1 VISHIMKFAKYIFL
15 VLIFAFAHTV
25 YGQGQEGTIRGKVI
39 DASSGEPLIGVN
51 VLIVGTSDGAS
62 TDVDGAFS
70 LKVSEGTYNLRLS
83 YISYQNKTIEG
94 IEVKAGEITVLN
106 DIGLS
111 TATTE
116 MEEVVVTAGAV
127 RNSEAAMLTM
137 KRTSPQMLDG
147 ISSEKFD
154 KIGVSDA
161 AQALKKVTGVSVEG
175 GKYVYVRGL
184 GDRYTNTMLN
194 SVEIPSLDPNRN
206 SLQVD
211 IFPSNLIENMVINKT
226 ASAELPAD
234 FTGGIVN
241 IETIDFPERPIFD
254 ISTSFTYNPQMHF
267 NSNYLTYEGSDTDFL
282 GFDNGTR
289 ELPNEARGENI
300 PSPLSGTSDNNVH
313 EFVNSFNPTLGP
325 KQQTNNMDYSL
336 GLTLGDQYKVGDD
349 NTLGYILS
357 GKYSNNTKY
366 YNDYKYGEWQNALN
380 AENLDLVRST
390 TQNGTVAENNVFLG
404 GLAGV
409 AYKAGQSKFKLTGMH
424 LQNGESRS
432 ANFLVDNS
440 ESAPGQSGY
449 IGESYNLEYSERS
462 ITNFLLNGTHYFD
475 NANWEIDW
483 RLSPTFSTM
492 NDPDLRKTTYTI
504 KPNGDYTFNAG
515 AGGFP
520 SRTWRY
526 MDEVNLVGRVNISGD
541 YELFGNPAIV
551 KFGGSH
557 VYKERDYEILSYTA
571 SFFGNQFDWQGD
583 PSEILIDDHI
593 YGNGNGGTIYYQSG
607 NPDPNPNAYN
617 SNSSNTAVYVSNQFS
632 LIQNVKTTIGLRVE
646 NYVLRHTGRDI
657 SYAQGD
663 TEAGINFDD
672 EKVLD
677 ALDFFPSAN
686 VIYNVTDR
694 MNVRFSY
701 SKTIARPS
709 FKEMSFAQILD
720 PISNR
725 IFNGGLYP
733 IGSWDGNLHET
744 RINNFDLRF
753 ESFLSGNQL
762 ISVSGFYKTF
772 DDPIELVRL
781 RASATSSEFQ
791 PRNVG
796 NGEVYGA
803 EFEFRKSF
811 NFLSESLTNFG
822 FSTNVTVVKSLIDMT
837 DEEYNARK
845 NREKEGQNIDDQ
857 RQMAGQAP
865 YIINA
870 GLTYDNTDLNMDAG
884 LFYNLKGET
893 LVLVGG
899 GTYPDVYSEHFHNLK
914 FNLNKA
920 FGPRNQ
926 YSLSVNV
933 SNILNDRREEFYDG
947 YNTAD
952 KIYEAYSPA
961 RTYSVGFK
969 YSF

>member
-1 VISHIMKFAKYIFL
+1 MKFAKHII
-15 VLIFAFAHTV
+15 LILFFGLAQLG
-25 YGQGQEGTIRGKVI
+25 YGQSQEGTIRGKVI

-51 VLIVGTSDGAS
+51 VLVVGTSQGAS
-62 TDVDGAFS
+62 TDVDGAFNLEVGS
-70 LKVSEGTYNLRLS
+70 GTHNLRLS
-83 YISYQNKTIEG
+83 YISYQNKTVEG
-94 IEVKAGEITVLN
+94 IEVKAGDITVLDN
-106 DIGLS
+106 IALS

-116 MEEVVVTAGAV
+116 MQEVVVTAGAV

-137 KRTSPQMLDG
+137 KRTSPKMLDG

-161 AQALKKVTGVSVEG
+161 AEALKKVTGVSVEG

-226 ASAELPAD
+226 ASADLPAD

-241 IETIDFPERPIFD
+241 IETVDFPDRPILD
-254 ISTSFTYNPQMHF
+254 ISTSFTYNPDMHF
-267 NSNYLTYEGSDTDFL
+267 NSKYLTYNGSSTDFL
-282 GFDNGTR
+282 GFDDGVR
-289 ELPNEARGENI
+289 KLPNNAREENI
-300 PSPLSGTSDNNVH
+300 PSPLNGAPDSEVND
-313 EFVNSFNPTLGP
+313 FINSFNSTLGP
-325 KQQTNNMDYSL
+325 KQESNNADYSV
-336 GLTLGDQYKVGDD
+336 GLTWGDQYTVGND
-349 NTLGYILS
+349 NTLGYIIS
-357 GKYSNNTKY
+357 GKYSNTTKY
-366 YNDYKYGEWQNALN
+366 YNNFEYGEWQNALD
-380 AENLDLVRST
+380 AENFDLVRST
-390 TQNGTVAENNVFLG
+390 TQNGIVAENNVLLG
-404 GLAGV
+404 GVAGV
-409 AYKAGQSKFKLTGMH
+409 AYKNGRSKFKLTGMR

-432 ANFLVDNS
+432 ANFKIDNS

-449 IGESYNLEYSERS
+449 IGESYNLAYSERS

-475 NANWEIDW
+475 KTDWEVDW
-483 RLSPTFSTM
+483 RVSPTFSTM
-492 NDPDLRKTTYTI
+492 NDPDLRRTTFTI
-504 KPNGDYTFNAG
+504 RSNGDYIFNAG

-526 MDEVNLVGRVNISGD
+526 MDEMNLVSRVNVTGNYS
-541 YELFGNPAIV
+541 LFGNPAKV

-557 VYKERDYEILSYTA
+557 VYKQRDYEILSYNV
-571 SFFGNQFDWQGD
+571 SFFGTQPEWKGN
-583 PSEILIDDHI
+583 PSEVLTDDHI

-607 NPDPNPNAYN
+607 NADPNPNAYN
-617 SNSSNTAVYVSNQFS
+617 SNASNTAFYVSNEFS
-632 LIQNVKTTIGLRVE
+632 LIPNVKTNFGLRVE
-646 NYVLRHTGRDI
+646 NFVLRHTGRDI
-657 SYAQGD
+657 SYAQGN

-672 EKVLD
+672 QKVLD

-686 VIYNVTDR
+686 VIYNISNKT
-694 MNVRFSY
+694 NVRASY
-701 SKTIARPS
+701 SRTIARPS
-709 FKEMSFAQILD
+709 FKEMSFAQIID

-725 IFNGGLYP
+725 IFNGGLYS

-744 RINNFDLRF
+744 RINNFDFRF
-753 ESFLSGNQL
+753 ETFLNGNQL
-762 ISVSGFYKTF
+762 ISLSTFYKTF

-803 EFEFRKSF
+803 EFELRKSF

-822 FSTNVTVVKSLIDMT
+822 FSTNVTLVKSLIDMT
-837 DEEYNARK
+837 DEEFNARK
-845 NREKEGQNIDDQ
+845 NREKQGQNIDDQ

-870 GLTYDNTDLNMDAG
+870 GLTYDNADLNMDAG
-884 LFYNLKGET
+884 LFYNLKGKT

-899 GTYPDVYSEHFHNLK
+899 GTYPDVYTEPFHNLN
-914 FNLNKA
+914 FNLNKS
-920 FGPRNQ
+920 FGQQSQ

-933 SNILNDRREEFYDG
+933 SNILNDRREEFYHG

-952 KIYEAYSPA
+952 KIYEGYSPG
-961 RTYSVGFK
+961 RTYSIGFK